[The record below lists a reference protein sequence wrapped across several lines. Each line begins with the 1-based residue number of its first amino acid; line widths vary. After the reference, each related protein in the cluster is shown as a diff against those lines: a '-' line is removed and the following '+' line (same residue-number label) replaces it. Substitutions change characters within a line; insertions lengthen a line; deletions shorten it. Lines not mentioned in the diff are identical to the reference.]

1 MEDMKMSFDDMIST
15 LDGAAGR
22 LIVDAMRNPV
32 VKEAM
37 EMISKVS
44 ISLGEYA
51 EDFE

>member
-1 MEDMKMSFDDMIST
+1 MEDMKMSLDDMIST
-15 LDGAAGR
+15 LDGATCR

-32 VKEAM
+32 IREAM

-44 ISLGEYA
+44 ISLGEYY